1 MNTTERKKAILE
13 AAFALIADQGIQE
26 LTIKNLAKAVGV
38 SEPALYRHFDSKA
51 SILSAIADEII
62 SIRDK
67 AWQTTLLEARSAPEC
82 LESFFLRQARSF
94 ESLHSL
100 VIILYPD
107 MLFKQDPDLLG
118 RIRFMIE
125 ETKNHIIALL
135 DQGIAEG
142 VFRNDL
148 DTSAV
153 SSMLI
158 GGFRVLVSEWRMN
171 RGNKSFSLVQN
182 TRKYMNSVFLLISTA
197 QC

>member
-1 MNTTERKKAILE
+1 
-13 AAFALIADQGIQE
+13 
-26 LTIKNLAKAVGV
+26 
-38 SEPALYRHFDSKA
+38 
-51 SILSAIADEII
+51 
-62 SIRDK
+62 
-67 AWQTTLLEARSAPEC
+67 
-82 LESFFLRQARSF
+82 
-94 ESLHSL
+94 
-100 VIILYPD
+100 

-197 QC
+197 QG